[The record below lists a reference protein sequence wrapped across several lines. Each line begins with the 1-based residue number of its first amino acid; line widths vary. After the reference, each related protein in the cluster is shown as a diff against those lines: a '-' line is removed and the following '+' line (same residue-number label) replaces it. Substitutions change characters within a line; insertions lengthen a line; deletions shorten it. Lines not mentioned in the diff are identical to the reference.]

1 MLLCTP
7 QEEAPDRGISEIP
20 VYEIHMKDRQS
31 MKIYTKNGDNGR
43 TSLLNGQSVLKT
55 DDRIELLGTI
65 DELNSQIGMA
75 KVLADDE
82 LRGRLTHIQK
92 TLMFI
97 MSGVAAPMKREYR
110 FEETETQKLEGW
122 IDATEDSFPRVK
134 DFVLYGGCEESARL
148 DVARAVARRAERRF
162 RVVAQKFV
170 ADKKAMQYMNRLS
183 DFLYVSARYADYMA
197 ENIRSE
203 GVRQEVIRDIL
214 KEPHGSRR
222 RIDN

>member
-1 MLLCTP
+1 MLLYTP

-20 VYEIHMKDRQS
+20 VYEIRMKDRQS

-134 DFVLYGGCEESARL
+134 DFVLYAGCGARGCAESGAKISR
-148 DVARAVARRAERRF
+148 RRAE
-162 RVVAQKFV
+162 VC
-170 ADKKAMQYMNRLS
+170 
-183 DFLYVSARYADYMA
+183 
-197 ENIRSE
+197 
-203 GVRQEVIRDIL
+203 GRQESDAVH
-214 KEPHGSRR
+214 EPSVRFPVCFSQVRGL
-222 RIDN
+222 

>member
-1 MLLCTP
+1 
-7 QEEAPDRGISEIP
+7 
-20 VYEIHMKDRQS
+20 

-65 DELNSQIGMA
+65 DELNSHLGMA

-82 LRGRLTHIQK
+82 LRRHLTHIQR

-97 MSGVAAPMKREYR
+97 MSGVAAPMRKEYR
-110 FEETETQKLEGW
+110 FDENETEKLEEW
-122 IDATEDSFPRVK
+122 IDSLEDAFPREK

-162 RVVAQKFV
+162 RTVAQKYV
-170 ADKKAMQYMNRLS
+170 ADRKAMQYMNRLS
-183 DFLYVSARYADYMA
+183 DFLYLAARYADYQA

-203 GVRQEVIRDIL
+203 GVRQEVIRDVL
-214 KEPHGSRR
+214 KNGGKR